1 MTEMDSF
8 FLYCSEKAAKFCEI
22 STVFD
27 RCYYIGQIYG
37 GDFAVFC
44 SLLRTFE
51 LYIL

>member
-22 STVFD
+22 CETVFD

-44 SLLRTFE
+44 TLE